1 MLTFQGLDTGFLI
14 GADDMNTS
22 LVQFGCFSIQFTDDP
37 DFLVKLL
44 RVITTFIVQPIA
56 KLVRLE
62 IGFALKNAPHDG
74 LRYLL
79 QCLV

>member
-14 GADDMNTS
+14 GAEDMNTA
-22 LVQFGCFSIQFTDDP
+22 LVQFWSCSIQFTDDP

-44 RVITTFIVQPIA
+44 WVLTTLIVQPIA

-62 IGFALKNAPHDG
+62 IGLALKNAPHDG

-79 QCLV
+79 RCLV

>member
-14 GADDMNTS
+14 GAEDMNTA
-22 LVQFGCFSIQFTDDP
+22 LVQFWCCSIQLADRS
-37 DFLVKLL
+37 DFVVKLL
-44 RVITTFIVQPIA
+44 WVLTTLIVQPIA

-62 IGFALKNAPHDG
+62 IGLALKNAPHDG

-79 QCLV
+79 RCLV

>member
-14 GADDMNTS
+14 GADDMNIA
-22 LVQFGCFSIQFTDDP
+22 LVQFWCFSIQFTDDP

-56 KLVRLE
+56 KLVQLE

-79 QCLV
+79 RCLV

>member
-14 GADDMNTS
+14 GAEDMNMV
-22 LVQFGCFSIQFTDDP
+22 LVQFWCCSIQLADRS

-44 RVITTFIVQPIA
+44 WVLTTLIVQPIA